1 MVVLRFEFKLT
12 SILPVTTNFGLRL
25 ENTYEIK
32 DVITKWAE
40 LHANKGGIN
49 EVLSATCTMQ
59 IVKSAD

>member
-1 MVVLRFEFKLT
+1 
-12 SILPVTTNFGLRL
+12 L

-40 LHANKGGIN
+40 LHAKKGGIN